1 MKRKTDCLAN
11 DVKNVVSTVKAD
23 GIIGGT
29 HVCISAGDS
38 EMPFTGKVT
47 RCYEL
52 GPVPEERYAV
62 IVQIDSKLM
71 QLDSVRRVYPSGLM
85 LCLDNEVQIISEPD
99 ENFFHDSKIHIS
111 EDFFRNGW
119 TLTGNLVCSTGQMLY
134 VFEPQNRQEEMSLA
148 VGEDGVAIML
158 HSFNGKTYSKE
169 VTRKIICG
177 Y

>member
-1 MKRKTDCLAN
+1 MKWKKTIHIEDA
-11 DVKNVVSTVKAD
+11 TVPLKTD
-23 GIIGGT
+23 GIISGT

-38 EMPFTGKVT
+38 EMPFTGIAT

-52 GPVPEERYAV
+52 GPVSEEHYAI

-71 QLDSVRRVYPSGLM
+71 QLDSVRKVYPTGLM
-85 LCLDNEVQIISEPD
+85 LCMDTEVQIISEPD
-99 ENFFHDSKIHIS
+99 ENFSLDSKSHIS

-134 VFEPQNRQEEMSLA
+134 VFEPLSRKKEMSMA
-148 VGEDGVAIML
+148 VGEDGVAVML
-158 HSFNGKTYSKE
+158 YSLNGKTYSKE
-169 VTRKIICG
+169 VTKIIICG